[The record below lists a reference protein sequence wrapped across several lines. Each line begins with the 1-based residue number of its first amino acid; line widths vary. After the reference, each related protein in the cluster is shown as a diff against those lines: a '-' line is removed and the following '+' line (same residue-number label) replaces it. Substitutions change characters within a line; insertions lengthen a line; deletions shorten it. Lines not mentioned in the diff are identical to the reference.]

1 MEVVV
6 PRPHSHCCLL
16 FHHTPD
22 QMEDEALQCAEV
34 CPAELIYYRIHSPYH
49 LPLVWLT
56 LGGKNNPKESD
67 GGTVH
72 LQGAS
77 AKGGLDHST
86 TLDDLIMSLPMA
98 LRNSSYSSKVM
109 RGLGRSRSH
118 CLRTLAMTWM
128 L

>member
-56 LGGKNNPKESD
+56 LGGKTIPNSQTEEQFTFREPQPEE
-67 GGTVH
+67 GW
-72 LQGAS
+72 
-77 AKGGLDHST
+77 T
-86 TLDDLIMSLPMA
+86 TARHWKI
-98 LRNSSYSSKVM
+98 
-109 RGLGRSRSH
+109 
-118 CLRTLAMTWM
+118 
-128 L
+128 